1 MESLSNEAFL
11 LTVAL
16 SLVASVLIGGI
27 ILLVL
32 ARVIGKI
39 YEANYINSAFICLL
53 SGLVY
58 IAIYAMIWLFFDE
71 IIGTKQFFRTLYD
84 MGNMGAFLFLNV
96 ISGVTLTVAYVTIAK
111 FIWKSTWQQ
120 TFLTTIVWVIVVL
133 FLLAFPSFLLIRK
146 SNKVLRD
153 MMYSDF
159 DKKPVK
165 TLYIE
170 QEQFFS

>member
-11 LTVAL
+11 LTIAI
-16 SLVASVLIGGI
+16 SLAASVLVGGI

-58 IAIYAMIWLFFDE
+58 IAVYAMIWAFFDE
-71 IIGTKQFFRTLYD
+71 ILGSKQFFRTLYD
-84 MGNMGAFLFLNV
+84 MGNMGAFVFLNI
-96 ISGVTLTVAYVTIAK
+96 ISGITLIIAYLSIAK
-111 FIWKSTWQQ
+111 FVWKATWQQ

-146 SNKVLRD
+146 SNKIIRD
-153 MMYSDF
+153 MMYSEF
-159 DKKPVK
+159 NKKPVK
-165 TLYIE
+165 TLFIE
-170 QEQFFS
+170 

>member
-11 LTVAL
+11 LTIAI
-16 SLVASVLIGGI
+16 SLAASVLVGGI

-58 IAIYAMIWLFFDE
+58 IAVYAMIWAFFDE
-71 IIGTKQFFRTLYD
+71 ILGSKQFFRTLYD
-84 MGNMGAFLFLNV
+84 MGNMGAFVFLNV
-96 ISGVTLTVAYVTIAK
+96 ISGITLLIAYLSIAK

-146 SNKVLRD
+146 SNKIIRD
-153 MMYSDF
+153 MMYSEF
-159 DKKPVK
+159 YKKPVK
-165 TLYIE
+165 TLFIE
-170 QEQFFS
+170 

>member
-11 LTVAL
+11 LTIAV
-16 SLVASVLIGGI
+16 SLAASVLVGGI

-39 YEANYINSAFICLL
+39 YDANYINSAFICLL

-58 IAIYAMIWLFFDE
+58 IAVYAMIWAFFDE
-71 IIGTKQFFRTLYD
+71 ILGSKQFFRTLYD
-84 MGNMGAFLFLNV
+84 MGNMGAFVFLNI
-96 ISGVTLTVAYVTIAK
+96 ISGVTLVIAYLSIAK
-111 FIWKSTWQQ
+111 FVWKSTWQQ

-146 SNKVLRD
+146 SNKIIRD
-153 MMYSDF
+153 MMYSEF

-170 QEQFFS
+170 

>member
-11 LTVAL
+11 LTIAI
-16 SLVASVLIGGI
+16 SLAASVLVGGI

-58 IAIYAMIWLFFDE
+58 IAVYAMIWAFFDE
-71 IIGTKQFFRTLYD
+71 ILGSKQFFRTLYD
-84 MGNMGAFLFLNV
+84 MGNMGAFVFLNI
-96 ISGVTLTVAYVTIAK
+96 ISGITLIIAYLSIAK
-111 FIWKSTWQQ
+111 FVCKATWQQ

-146 SNKVLRD
+146 SNKIMRD
-153 MMYSDF
+153 MMYSEF
-159 DKKPVK
+159 NKKPVK
-165 TLYIE
+165 TLFIE
-170 QEQFFS
+170 